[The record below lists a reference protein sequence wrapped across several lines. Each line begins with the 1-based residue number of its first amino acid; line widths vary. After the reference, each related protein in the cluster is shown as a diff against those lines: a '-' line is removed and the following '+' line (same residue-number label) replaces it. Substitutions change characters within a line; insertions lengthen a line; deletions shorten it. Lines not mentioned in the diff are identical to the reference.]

1 MKQQEIKIRQI
12 ICYTYV
18 IGIIGMMGMG
28 RVLGDE
34 GLACLAVAM
43 EGISLF
49 ALLMTCGVSDVIA
62 RLQRNRRSKEQ
73 FKGAARMWGQLLL
86 SQGIMGALLSAVL
99 LLLADPLAGKLFR
112 VPGSAAAMRLLA
124 PMILLQALDAA
135 LLGYF
140 QGGGSYMPTLVSAV
154 LRQGFFLV
162 FGSLF
167 GRLLA
172 DYGSKVSRLLKN
184 SSYSGMYGAM
194 GVAIGILA
202 AEILVLL
209 FLLVIYLGSGRNAD
223 EQRGQEGLRHTES
236 MTDVL
241 KTFYRALW
249 QGICTALLVLLPA
262 VMSTISYLRKAPGLY
277 IAVSTQASSDVPGGD
292 TISLARLAAGEAA
305 ASFGSFFGRC
315 ILLCAAFIL
324 ILTARCF
331 SVYGRLQGA
340 IRRED
345 ARHTRDVA
353 ASGLHYVWTVGL
365 YFAVTMLMMAPQI
378 AAGFLPGGEEEVTG
392 MLRAGGVLVLLAG
405 LAVLF
410 SMILLAHGERHIL
423 MGMLGVWMLLV
434 LLFQNAFVRG
444 SNYGASGILSGVLV
458 ATGILLAG
466 LAAYCIRQGR
476 IGTEYVRVLGIP
488 LAAAGIT
495 ALAMLLIMKIFGA
508 HMGHVAAV
516 AVAALLG
523 AVVYGTI
530 LVAAKNIR
538 EYEISI
544 LYGKKA
550 RKLLERIIS

>member
-1 MKQQEIKIRQI
+1 MDGGTVFCRDHADD
-12 ICYTYV
+12 
-18 IGIIGMMGMG
+18 GSP
-28 RVLGDE
+28 D
-34 GLACLAVAM
+34 
-43 EGISLF
+43 
-49 ALLMTCGVSDVIA
+49 CG
-62 RLQRNRRSKEQ
+62 
-73 FKGAARMWGQLLL
+73 
-86 SQGIMGALLSAVL
+86 
-99 LLLADPLAGKLFR
+99 
-112 VPGSAAAMRLLA
+112 
-124 PMILLQALDAA
+124 
-135 LLGYF
+135 
-140 QGGGSYMPTLVSAV
+140 
-154 LRQGFFLV
+154 
-162 FGSLF
+162 
-167 GRLLA
+167 
-172 DYGSKVSRLLKN
+172 
-184 SSYSGMYGAM
+184 
-194 GVAIGILA
+194 
-202 AEILVLL
+202 
-209 FLLVIYLGSGRNAD
+209 
-223 EQRGQEGLRHTES
+223 
-236 MTDVL
+236 
-241 KTFYRALW
+241 
-249 QGICTALLVLLPA
+249 
-262 VMSTISYLRKAPGLY
+262 
-277 IAVSTQASSDVPGGD
+277 
-292 TISLARLAAGEAA
+292 
-305 ASFGSFFGRC
+305 
-315 ILLCAAFIL
+315 
-324 ILTARCF
+324 
-331 SVYGRLQGA
+331 
-340 IRRED
+340 
-345 ARHTRDVA
+345 
-353 ASGLHYVWTVGL
+353 
-365 YFAVTMLMMAPQI
+365 
-378 AAGFLPGGEEEVTG
+378 GFLPGGEEEVTG

>member
-1 MKQQEIKIRQI
+1 
-12 ICYTYV
+12 
-18 IGIIGMMGMG
+18 
-28 RVLGDE
+28 
-34 GLACLAVAM
+34 
-43 EGISLF
+43 
-49 ALLMTCGVSDVIA
+49 
-62 RLQRNRRSKEQ
+62 
-73 FKGAARMWGQLLL
+73 
-86 SQGIMGALLSAVL
+86 
-99 LLLADPLAGKLFR
+99 
-112 VPGSAAAMRLLA
+112 
-124 PMILLQALDAA
+124 
-135 LLGYF
+135 
-140 QGGGSYMPTLVSAV
+140 
-154 LRQGFFLV
+154 
-162 FGSLF
+162 
-167 GRLLA
+167 
-172 DYGSKVSRLLKN
+172 
-184 SSYSGMYGAM
+184 
-194 GVAIGILA
+194 
-202 AEILVLL
+202 
-209 FLLVIYLGSGRNAD
+209 
-223 EQRGQEGLRHTES
+223 

-262 VMSTISYLRKAPGLY
+262 VMCTISYLRKAPGLY

>member
-18 IGIIGMMGMG
+18 IGIIGMLNMG
-28 RVLGDE
+28 RALGDE

-49 ALLMTCGVSDVIA
+49 ALLMTWGVSDVIA
-62 RLQRNRRSKEQ
+62 RLQRNRRNKEQ
-73 FKGAARMWGQLLL
+73 FKGAARMRTQLLL
-86 SQGIMGALLSAVL
+86 SQGVMGAALSAVL

-112 VPGSAAAMRLLA
+112 APYSADAMKLLA
-124 PMILLQALDAA
+124 PVILLQALDAA

-172 DYGSKVSRLLKN
+172 DYGSKVSNLLKN

-194 GVAIGILA
+194 GVAGGILA

-209 FLLVIYLGSGRNAD
+209 FLFVIYLGSGRNAD
-223 EQRGQEGLRHTES
+223 AQKEQEGLRRTES
-236 MTDVL
+236 MADVL
-241 KTFYRALW
+241 RAFYRALW
-249 QGICTALLVLLPA
+249 QGSCTALLVLLPTLLCT
-262 VMSTISYLRKAPGLY
+262 VSYLHRAPRLY
-277 IAVSTQASSDVPGGD
+277 VAASTQVPSDVPGGE
-292 TISLARLAAGEAA
+292 TISLAQLAAGEAV

-315 ILLCAAFIL
+315 LLICVAFVL
-324 ILTARCF
+324 VLTARCF
-331 SVYGRLQGA
+331 PVYGRLQGA

-345 ARHTRDVA
+345 ARHARDVA
-353 ASGLHYVWTVGL
+353 SSGLHYVWTVGL

-378 AAGFLPGGEEEVTG
+378 AAGFFPGGEEGLAG
-392 MLRAGGVLVLLAG
+392 MLRAGGILVLLAG

-410 SMILLAHGERHIL
+410 SLILLAYGERYIL
-423 MGMLGVWMLLV
+423 MGMLGIWMLLM

-444 SNYGASGILSGVLV
+444 SNYGAEGILSGALV

-488 LAAAGIT
+488 LAGAGIT
-495 ALAMLLIMKIFGA
+495 ALTMLLVMKIFGA
-508 HMGHVAAV
+508 HMNHVAAV

-530 LVAAKNIR
+530 LVATRNIR
-538 EYEISI
+538 EYEISV